1 MLDEPLTGLSL
12 QALDLDALS
21 SSHHWSIRPCSARF
35 ALVADSSSFSTSPTS
50 SSSPRS
56 APPSS
61 SPAVAHHS
69 PRPSKAVDPRIMLG
83 LDWVVGGST
92 TARRTRSSPPPSP
105 LRRILPE
112 HELVTIPPGGARYPL
127 VAIPSPRLHSHL
139 PRTRSRRPQLQPLL
153 GARRRA
159 SLSQSGHHTREGK
172 LARSLWTAA
181 RRSTLVVRSSDR
193 GRLASPPRLSTS
205 ARSPCCAEL

>member
-56 APPSS
+56 APSSS

-83 LDWVVGGST
+83 LDWVVGEVGSRVYYGSQNQVQP
-92 TARRTRSSPPPSP
+92 AAVAAAPNSS
-105 LRRILPE
+105 
-112 HELVTIPPGGARYPL
+112 
-127 VAIPSPRLHSHL
+127 
-139 PRTRSRRPQLQPLL
+139 
-153 GARRRA
+153 
-159 SLSQSGHHTREGK
+159 
-172 LARSLWTAA
+172 
-181 RRSTLVVRSSDR
+181 
-193 GRLASPPRLSTS
+193 
-205 ARSPCCAEL
+205 